1 MQYWHLAAQAL
12 ACAGWAPGADGVH
25 CSYAGYH
32 PRADGRHRR
41 TAGGPWATTDRI
53 ERALA
58 VHIAKRVGQFPGYP
72 LANIPRRKRELIA
85 AGVDVIDV
93 GAGDPVEPPP
103 ALASQALEEALRDPA
118 MSKYGFQLGLPAFRE
133 AVVRYH
139 QRRFGTAFD
148 PMTEVLPLIGSKEGL
163 AHFALATTNP
173 GDVVIVPEP
182 GYQCYIGGAIASGA
196 EARIAPLRPEANF
209 LVELGELPASVLRRI
224 SLVYLN
230 YPNNPTAAVAPRDYL
245 ERTVAVCREYGIALA
260 YDNPYVEITFDGY
273 RAPSIFEIEGA
284 REVAVEFHSCSKS
297 FTVTG
302 WRLGWAIGNRELI
315 AALTTVKS
323 YHDTGPFLAVQKAGA
338 VLLDHAEQVVKEAVA
353 RFSARRDAA
362 AAALAA
368 AGFEVEVPRATLYLW
383 VPLPEGLKSADFQR
397 MALEEEGVV
406 VMAGSGFGASG
417 EGFFRVALT
426 VGEDRLA
433 EAAERMGRVL
443 ARA

>member
-1 MQYWHLAAQAL
+1 MA
-12 ACAGWAPGADGVH
+12 
-25 CSYAGYH
+25 
-32 PRADGRHRR
+32 
-41 TAGGPWATTDRI
+41 
-53 ERALA
+53 
-58 VHIAKRVGQFPGYP
+58 HIARRVGEFPGYP
-72 LANIPRRKRELIA
+72 LSHISRRKRELIA
-85 AGVDVIDV
+85 AGVDVIDL

-103 ALASQALEEALRDPA
+103 ALALEALAEALTDPA

-139 QRRFGTAFD
+139 QRRFGTSFD

-209 LVELGELPASVLRRI
+209 LVELGELPRSVLRRI

-230 YPNNPTAAVAPRDYL
+230 YPNNPTAAVAPREYL

-297 FTVTG
+297 FTMTG
-302 WRLGWAIGNRELI
+302 WRLGWAVGNRELI
-315 AALTTVKS
+315 AALTTIKS

-338 VLLDHAEQVVKEAVA
+338 VVLDQAERVVGAAVE

-362 AAALAA
+362 VKSLGA
-368 AGFEVEVPRATLYLW
+368 AGFEVASPRATLYLW
-383 VPLPEGLKSADFQR
+383 IPLPEGLKSAEFAR
-397 MALEEEGVV
+397 VAMEEEGVV
-406 VMAGSGFGASG
+406 VMPGSGFGASG

-426 VGEDRLA
+426 VGEERLA

>member
-1 MQYWHLAAQAL
+1 VPPAD
-12 ACAGWAPGADGVH
+12 PGLQLD
-25 CSYAGYH
+25 
-32 PRADGRHRR
+32 R
-41 TAGGPWATTDRI
+41 T
-53 ERALA
+53 ERAF
-58 VHIAKRVGQFPGYP
+58 VGHIARRVGEFPGYP
-72 LANIPRRKRELIA
+72 LAHIPRRKRELIA

-93 GAGDPVEPPP
+93 GAGDPVEAPP
-103 ALASQALEEALRDPA
+103 ALALEALAEALKDPA

-139 QRRFGTAFD
+139 QRRFGTSLD

-196 EARIAPLRPEANF
+196 EARIAPLRPEADF
-209 LVELGELPASVLRRI
+209 LVELGELPRDVLRRI

-297 FTVTG
+297 FTMTG
-302 WRLGWAIGNRELI
+302 WRLGWAAGNRELI
-315 AALTTVKS
+315 TALTTIKS

-338 VLLDHAEQVVKEAVA
+338 VVLDHAERVVAEAVE
-353 RFSARRDAA
+353 RFTVRRDAA
-362 AAALAA
+362 VKALNA
-368 AGFEVEVPRATLYLW
+368 AGFEVPVPQATLYLW
-383 VPLPEGLKSADFQR
+383 VPLPEGLKSAEFAR
-397 MALEEEGVV
+397 LAMEEEGVV
-406 VMAGSGFGASG
+406 VMPGSGFGASG

-426 VGEDRLA
+426 VGEERLA

>member
-1 MQYWHLAAQAL
+1 MA
-12 ACAGWAPGADGVH
+12 
-25 CSYAGYH
+25 
-32 PRADGRHRR
+32 
-41 TAGGPWATTDRI
+41 
-53 ERALA
+53 
-58 VHIAKRVGQFPGYP
+58 HIAQRVGKLPSYP
-72 LANIPRRKRELIA
+72 LAHIPRRKRELIA

-93 GAGDPVEPPP
+93 GAGDPVEAPP
-103 ALASQALEEALRDPA
+103 ALALEALAEALKDPA

-139 QRRFGTAFD
+139 QRRFGTSFD

-173 GDVVIVPEP
+173 GDIVIVPEP

-196 EARIAPLRPEANF
+196 EARIAPLRPEADF
-209 LVELGELPASVLRRI
+209 LVELGELPRDVLRRI

-297 FTVTG
+297 FTMTG
-302 WRLGWAIGNRELI
+302 WRLGWAAGNRELI
-315 AALTTVKS
+315 NALTTIKS
-323 YHDTGPFLAVQKAGA
+323 YHDTGPFLAVQKAGVA
-338 VLLDHAEQVVKEAVA
+338 VLDQAEALVKSAVE

-362 AAALAA
+362 VKALTG
-368 AGFEVEVPRATLYLW
+368 AGFEVASPQATLYLW
-383 VPLPEGLKSADFQR
+383 VPLPEGVKSAEFAR
-397 MALEEEGVV
+397 LAMEEEGVV
-406 VMAGSGFGASG
+406 VMPGSGFGASG

-426 VGEDRLA
+426 VGEERLA

>member
-1 MQYWHLAAQAL
+1 VA
-12 ACAGWAPGADGVH
+12 
-25 CSYAGYH
+25 
-32 PRADGRHRR
+32 
-41 TAGGPWATTDRI
+41 
-53 ERALA
+53 
-58 VHIAKRVGQFPGYP
+58 HIARRVGEFPGYP
-72 LANIPRRKRELIA
+72 LAHIPRRKRELIA

-93 GAGDPVEPPP
+93 GAGDPVEAPP
-103 ALASQALEEALRDPA
+103 ALALEALAEALKDPA

-139 QRRFGTAFD
+139 QRRFGTSFD

-182 GYQCYIGGAIASGA
+182 GYQCYIGGAIAAGA
-196 EARIAPLRPEANF
+196 EARIAPLRPEADF
-209 LVELGELPASVLRRI
+209 LVELGELPRDVLRRI

-245 ERTVAVCREYGIALA
+245 ERTVAVCREYGIVLA
-260 YDNPYVEITFDGY
+260 YDNPYVEIVFDGY

-297 FTVTG
+297 FTMTG
-302 WRLGWAIGNRELI
+302 WRLGWAVGNRELI
-315 AALTTVKS
+315 AALTTIKS

-338 VLLDHAEQVVKEAVA
+338 AVLDHAEQLVAAAVQ

-362 AAALAA
+362 VKALGA
-368 AGFEVEVPRATLYLW
+368 AGFEVPTPQATLYLW
-383 VPLPEGLKSADFQR
+383 IPLPEGLKSAEFARIAMD
-397 MALEEEGVV
+397 EEGVV
-406 VMAGSGFGASG
+406 VMPGSGFGASG

-426 VGEDRLA
+426 VGEARLA

>member
-1 MQYWHLAAQAL
+1 MA
-12 ACAGWAPGADGVH
+12 
-25 CSYAGYH
+25 
-32 PRADGRHRR
+32 
-41 TAGGPWATTDRI
+41 
-53 ERALA
+53 
-58 VHIAKRVGQFPGYP
+58 HIARRVGEFPGYP
-72 LANIPRRKRELIA
+72 LSHISRRKRELIA
-85 AGVDVIDV
+85 AGVDVIDL

-103 ALASQALEEALRDPA
+103 ALAMEALAEALKDPA

-139 QRRFGTAFD
+139 QRRFGTSFD

-173 GDVVIVPEP
+173 GDIVIVPEP

-196 EARIAPLRPEANF
+196 EARIAPLRPEKDF
-209 LVELGELPASVLRRI
+209 LVELGELPRSVLRQI

-230 YPNNPTAAVAPRDYL
+230 YPNNPTAAVAPREYL

-297 FTVTG
+297 FTMTG
-302 WRLGWAIGNRELI
+302 WRLGWAAGNRELI
-315 AALTTVKS
+315 AALTTIKS

-338 VLLDHAEQVVKEAVA
+338 VVLDQAELVVRAAVE
-353 RFSARRDAA
+353 RFGARRDAA
-362 AAALAA
+362 VKALGA
-368 AGFEVEVPRATLYLW
+368 AGFEVACPQATLYLW
-383 VPLPEGLKSADFQR
+383 IPLPEGLKSAEFAR

-426 VGEDRLA
+426 VGEERLA